1 MGKKSSKIVDTT
13 IVEETTLDQDIEA
26 AISSAEPKFNY
37 KGKEYTRKSFIEA
50 QTGVTE
56 ANVDMVIANL
66 EAAHLLY
73 WLDRPSVDKDLE
85 SAIKQAQVQQDAH
98 HAEQEREAAKVYAA
112 MNKRENVPAYKSVHF
127 DFPTF
132 GTAQNFK
139 MTVESMYLKSD
150 TIFDE
155 AKKIYMVYVFNIT
168 EKDLDSLTR
177 VYDSNKFIEEAA
189 RKVDKFTNHAVVTA
203 DYVSRNI
210 VAPVSKSAFNCAV
223 KTGTVAV
230 SGIARIL
237 ASGVVAI
244 AQGIQEGANAI
255 KQDTEIT
262 AAKAQLITARNTL
275 ASKWNN
281 GYNNHSGIHI
291 DN

>member
-13 IVEETTLDQDIEA
+13 IIEEKTLDQDIAE

-98 HAEQEREAAKVYAA
+98 HAEQEREAAETYAI
-112 MNKRENVPAYKSVHF
+112 MNKRRNVPTHRSVHF
-127 DFPTF
+127 DFPTYS
-132 GTAQNFK
+132 TAQNFK
-139 MTVESMYLKSD
+139 IVVNNMRIES
-150 TIFDE
+150 
-155 AKKIYMVYVFNIT
+155 KIESTMQVHKVFVFNIT
-168 EKDLDSLTR
+168 EQDLRTLTR
-177 VYDSNKFIEEAA
+177 VYKSNNFIEAA
-189 RKVDKFTNHAVVTA
+189 SRRVDKFTNNTVATA

-223 KTGTVAV
+223 KTGSVAI

-237 ASGVVAI
+237 ASGVIAI
-244 AQGIQEGANAI
+244 SQGIQEGANAI

-262 AAKAQLITARNTL
+262 AARAEFINAKNTI
-275 ASKWNN
+275 ANKWND
-281 GYNNHSGIHI
+281 GYGSDNGIHI
-291 DN
+291 DD